1 MLRKLSVI
9 AAVAGLMAAFA
20 AAPALAAG
28 HPLEPEKIHWSFNGP
43 FGKFDQAQLQR
54 GYKVYR
60 EVCSACHSMKLVSFR
75 NLGDKGGPFYNEKYP
90 NSNDN
95 PWVKAIAKEFEV
107 GDIDSETGDAIKR
120 PATSADRFPSPF
132 PNEAAA
138 RASNGGAF
146 PPDMSLLAKAR
157 SGGPDYIHAIVTGY
171 KNPPAGLK
179 VGPGQHYNPYMPGDL
194 AAYWSGDHAHVPP
207 GGFIAMAPPLTEGGV
222 TFDDGT
228 KATVDQQARDVS
240 AFLMWAAEPKLEERK
255 QTGFAVMIYL
265 ILFAGLLYASYRKV
279 WKNESH

>member
-9 AAVAGLMAAFA
+9 AAVAGLMAAAA

-60 EVCSACHSMKLVSFR
+60 EVCSSCHSMKLVSFR

-107 GDIDSETGDAIKR
+107 ADIDSETGDAIKR

-157 SGGPDYIHAIVTGY
+157 TGGPDYIHAIVTGY

-207 GGFIAMAPPLTEGGV
+207 GGFIAMAPPLTDNGV

>member
-9 AAVAGLMAAFA
+9 AAVAGLMASFA

-60 EVCSACHSMKLVSFR
+60 EVCSSCHSMKLVSFR
-75 NLGDKGGPFYNEKYP
+75 NLGDKGGPFYNEKYK
-90 NSNDN
+90 NANDN

-107 GDIDSETGDAIKR
+107 ADIDSETGDAIKR

-171 KNPPAGLK
+171 KNAPAGLK

-207 GGFIAMAPPLTEGGV
+207 GGFIAMAPPLTDNGV

>member
-75 NLGDKGGPFYNEKYP
+75 NLGDKGGPFYNAKYP

-107 GDIDSETGDAIKR
+107 ADIDSETGDAIKR

-157 SGGPDYIHAIVTGY
+157 TGGPDYIHAIVTGY

>member
-60 EVCSACHSMKLVSFR
+60 EVCSSCHSMKLVSFR

-157 SGGPDYIHAIVTGY
+157 TGGPDYIHAIVTGY

-207 GGFIAMAPPLTEGGV
+207 GGFIAMAQPLTEGGV